1 MLDLSRVTNGF
12 RASSNG
18 DARRDHESEDRA
30 RKPRALL
37 LVNEKIETKNNDFYF
52 ACLILTGFAKKS
64 SDDRSEKK

>member
-64 SDDRSEKK
+64 CGDRSEKK